1 MAPKI
6 TTTTTSV
13 VDTMLAGE
21 LASVAEAYKAK
32 INDVFGLSWENAY
45 DFMCQQFSAKDATIL
60 IMMAPIIVKSLTQK
74 DSGKSRALLAEMSQ
88 MACLKDYK
96 IQGRVG
102 ATDDINKSLLRVVS
116 LVIVHNLPPGSFA
129 NDLKL
134 KKAYDVVGKLQSVVN
149 VNGKRRSEEASK
161 VIMEVADKMGPIPG
175 EIAAAF
181 PAVTVAIFSASKFQ

>member
-1 MAPKI
+1 
-6 TTTTTSV
+6 
-13 VDTMLAGE
+13 MLAGE